1 MMSRVEKQLSCNS
14 NRPRS
19 YLAQISRVPNLRPV
33 MRDHLNNDSVTCL
46 RTGPRPNINMNVV
59 NCCARVFAIDA
70 LAGGS
75 IRMPCTSRLCANQK
89 RHDANAIALAD
100 LVAISYLVDSLEH
113 LSIWNSRVSLA
124 NWNTYPLCIFLH
136 CD

>member
-75 IRMPCTSRLCANQK
+75 IPIPSPSRLFANQK
-89 RHDANAIALAD
+89 RHHAIALVHLCAMS
-100 LVAISYLVDSLEH
+100 APVDSLEP